1 MVSDCFEPVGLSVK
15 STGSRLALPFPVG
28 EARSPDAC
36 PILLHDLQRRHVR
49 PRHQSDQLIRT
60 RTPSACIVS
69 KASITGISGVAVRR
83 SELITSSTV
92 KGINVLPLG
101 SGAFDRTCERFARY
115 DARRISF
122 VDHSSGVLA
131 DDYDIEHIFTF
142 DTDDFHT
149 LGFVV
154 VPADTGDS

>member
-1 MVSDCFEPVGLSVK
+1 MSQPPVPLFIDTGAFFARFNERAAEHDRARAVFQGIRDGELQYGPLVTSRYVLSEFATLMRRTV
-15 STGSRLALPFPVG
+15 GHPPAVNAL
-28 EARSPDAC
+28 EMIRSAE
-36 PILLHDLQRRHVR
+36 
-49 PRHQSDQLIRT
+49 S
-60 RTPSACIVS
+60 
-69 KASITGISGVAVRR
+69 
-83 SELITSSTV
+83 
-92 KGINVLPLG
+92 INVLPLG

-142 DTDDFHT
+142 GTDDFHT

-154 VPADTGDS
+154 VPADTGDA

>member
-1 MVSDCFEPVGLSVK
+1 LSIPGHSSLAFSNEP
-15 STGSRLALPFPVG
+15 P
-28 EARSPDAC
+28 E
-36 PILLHDLQRRHVR
+36 HD
-49 PRHQSDQLIRT
+49 RT
-60 RTPSACIVS
+60 RAVFQGIRDGELQYGPLVTSRYVLSEFATLMRRTVGHPPAVNALETIPT
-69 KASITGISGVAVRR
+69 AESIS
-83 SELITSSTV
+83 
-92 KGINVLPLG
+92 VLPLG

-131 DDYDIEHIFTF
+131 DAHDIEHIFTF

-154 VPADTGDS
+154 VPADTGDA